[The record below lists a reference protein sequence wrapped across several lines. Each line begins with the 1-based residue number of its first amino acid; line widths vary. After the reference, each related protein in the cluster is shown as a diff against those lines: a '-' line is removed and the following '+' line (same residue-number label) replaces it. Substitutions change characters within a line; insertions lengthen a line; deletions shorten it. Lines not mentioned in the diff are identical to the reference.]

1 MDSRSISP
9 GRVQAQNPCRPARR
23 LGSGQEVTVA
33 TAEADFGAEPSEE
46 LAAQRRARYLAQV
59 RAQGGH
65 LRTGAEILASPADS
79 ADPPSDEELLAFLDV
94 IYDARRVDA

>member
-1 MDSRSISP
+1 
-9 GRVQAQNPCRPARR
+9 
-23 LGSGQEVTVA
+23 VA

-59 RAQGGH
+59 RAQGKR
-65 LRTGAEILASPADS
+65 LRTGAEILAAPRDS

-94 IYDARRVDA
+94 VYDTRRVDA

>member
-1 MDSRSISP
+1 
-9 GRVQAQNPCRPARR
+9 
-23 LGSGQEVTVA
+23 VTVV

-46 LAAQRRARYLAQV
+46 LAAQRRARCLAQV
-59 RAQGGH
+59 RTQGKQ
-65 LRTGAEILASPADS
+65 LRTGAEILASPPDS

>member
-1 MDSRSISP
+1 
-9 GRVQAQNPCRPARR
+9 
-23 LGSGQEVTVA
+23 VTVA

-59 RAQGGH
+59 HALGGH
-65 LRTGAEILASPADS
+65 LRTGAEILASPPDS